1 MKNEFENIEQLFK
14 DRLENF
20 ETDVNP
26 SVWNNVQQTVQ
37 SQAANSVSSAG
48 SQAGTVAAKSTLFK
62 IAVTTITTAAV
73 VTSSVIIYNTF
84 IKENN
89 TSKKIITNS
98 TTSTSTST
106 SPEAFT
112 NNEQPIVIT
121 NQKEKENTANTN
133 NEKIEQPTVNTNI
146 SSQKVEK
153 TEKQTHVTQNEGLN
167 TTEKTINTPT
177 ATTEEKTSLSSTEN
191 ITTSS
196 VPTSV
201 TSKTNE
207 NTTVPSST
215 SPNSSLAGI
224 NFNASTLKGDAPLYV
239 EFSAEG
245 KANEFYWDFNDGGTK
260 TGENVFHTFETPGVY
275 QVMLT
280 ATDENGKEKTISHKV
295 EVFAKVK
302 SSLAEIPNIF
312 TPNGDGKN
320 DVLKVEGENIK
331 EFKAMVLNTSGNT
344 IFEWNTIDGFWDGN
358 DMQNQ
363 LVPNGTYF
371 LVIRAL
377 GSDNQPYEIK
387 KAVTLR
393 R

>member
-1 MKNEFENIEQLFK
+1 MNKDFENIEQLFK
-14 DRLENF
+14 DTLGNF
-20 ETDVNP
+20 EADVHP
-26 SVWNNVQQTVQ
+26 SVWNNVQQAVQ
-37 SQAANSVSSAG
+37 TQAASTASSAS
-48 SQAGTVAAKSTLFK
+48 SQAGSVAAKSTLFK
-62 IAVTTITTAAV
+62 VAVTTITTAAV
-73 VTSSVIIYNTF
+73 VTSAVLVYNTF
-84 IKENN
+84 VKEEN
-89 TSKKIITNS
+89 TANDLATQPSISEKITD
-98 TTSTSTST
+98 
-106 SPEAFT
+106 
-112 NNEQPIVIT
+112 NEQPILT
-121 NQKEKENTANTN
+121 PNYKEKENTTSVDNENTN
-133 NEKIEQPTVNTNI
+133 QPIVNNNTSTPQVEQTEKKSHNLQNEQNNTADEATNI
-146 SSQKVEK
+146 
-153 TEKQTHVTQNEGLN
+153 
-167 TTEKTINTPT
+167 PT
-177 ATTEEKTSLSSTEN
+177 ATTEDKTITSSKEN
-191 ITTSS
+191 STITS

-201 TSKTNE
+201 ASKVNE
-207 NTTVPSST
+207 NTTVASST
-215 SPNSSLAGI
+215 SSSSSLAGI
-224 NFNASTLKGDAPLYV
+224 NFKASTLKGDAPLYV

-245 KANEFYWDFNDGGTK
+245 TANELYWDFNDGATK
-260 TGENVFHTFETPGVY
+260 SGDNVFHTFETPGVY

-280 ATDENGKEKTISHKV
+280 AIDENGKEKTVSHKV
-295 EVFAKVK
+295 EVLAKVK

-387 KAVTLR
+387 QAVTLR